1 MPTTADSSFSV
12 WLAQYGHG
20 ALDDK
25 LTAALAEV
33 AQAVQLL
40 DKAGKVTLVLN
51 LSAKAG
57 GVVVTP
63 DIKVTAPESK
73 QSGQFFYVAA
83 DGSLS
88 RRDPNQPTLP
98 NMEDHQ
104 S

>member
-1 MPTTADSSFSV
+1 MPASDPSFSD
-12 WLAQYGHG
+12 WLASYGHG
-20 ALDDK
+20 SLDDK
-25 LTAALAEV
+25 LTAALADV

-40 DKAGKVTLVLN
+40 DKGGKVTLVLN
-51 LSAKAG
+51 LAAKAG

-83 DGSLS
+83 DGTLS